1 MTDTTR
7 LYWARVCLYSTWVFV
22 ILSGM
27 ILCACPG
34 IPGTGLGL
42 GIGSI
47 VLRRGRNL
55 LMPLLAVLVTGILTI
70 DHTLEK
76 VREKG
81 IRAKV
86 EALQRQSATNSASVG
101 PTTMTNRNP

>member
-1 MTDTTR
+1 MTDARR

-34 IPGTGLGL
+34 IPATGLGL
-42 GIGSI
+42 AIGAI
-47 VLRRGRNL
+47 MLRRGRNI

-70 DHTLEK
+70 AHTQEK
-76 VREKG
+76 FRERN
-81 IRAKV
+81 IQAKV
-86 EALQRQSATNSASVG
+86 EAIRRQSATNSASTG

>member
-1 MTDTTR
+1 MTDARR

-27 ILCACPG
+27 IMCACPG

-42 GIGSI
+42 AIGSV
-47 VLRRGRNL
+47 VLRRGQKV

-70 DHTLEK
+70 AHTKEK

-86 EALQRQSATNSASVG
+86 GALQRQAATNSASTG
-101 PTTMTNRNP
+101 PTTRTNRNP

>member
-1 MTDTTR
+1 MTDSRR

-42 GIGSI
+42 AIGSV
-47 VLRRGRNL
+47 VLRQGRNV

-70 DHTLEK
+70 AHTQEK

-86 EALQRQSATNSASVG
+86 EALQRQATTNSASAG

>member
-1 MTDTTR
+1 MTDSRR

-27 ILCACPG
+27 IMCACPG
-34 IPGTGLGL
+34 IPGTGLAL
-42 GIGSI
+42 AIGS
-47 VLRRGRNL
+47 VALRRGRNVP
-55 LMPLLAVLVTGILTI
+55 MPLLAVVVTGILTI
-70 DHTLEK
+70 DHTLQK

-86 EALQRQSATNSASVG
+86 DALQR
-101 PTTMTNRNP
+101 

>member
-1 MTDTTR
+1 MTDTRR

-42 GIGSI
+42 AIGAI
-47 VLRRGRNL
+47 VLRRGQNV

-70 DHTLEK
+70 AHAQEK
-76 VREKG
+76 IREKG

-86 EALQRQSATNSASVG
+86 EALQRQAATNSVSTG
-101 PTTMTNRNP
+101 PTTTTNRPP